1 MIQRIQTVFLL
12 IAAIILAASMVMPIA
27 IYSNLIENQQHT
39 IAIYQ
44 YLKPVNGINLLPL
57 FISGALAAVITL
69 FSIFLYKNRKFQIN
83 ISRINIILIL
93 IYIGLIAYF
102 LYSLKSLS
110 NSDNTVMITY
120 QIGTVFPVIAL
131 IFDVL
136 AITRIKK
143 DDKLVKSLDRLR

>member
-27 IYSNLIENQQHT
+27 IYSNLIENQQYT